1 LQFRF
6 SAFPGSKNIQTFQG
20 AIFERDEQL
29 CSLAKLPIPTVSPD
43 INFGNQIQFKSF
55 MNFKRV
61 PTFLEK
67 SDKFTKIPCSLAI
80 LEYNFTLTHVYSKF
94 GSYFA
99 SGKND
104 SVIHTQCS
112 WPLRDVGPPNT
123 TTPLIQNW

>member
-1 LQFRF
+1 LQFGF
-6 SAFPGSKNIQTFQG
+6 SAFAGSKNIQTLQG
-20 AIFERDEQL
+20 ARFEHDEQL

-55 MNFKRV
+55 MNFIRV

-67 SDKFTKIPCSLAI
+67 SDKFTKIPCSLDI
-80 LEYNFTLTHVYSKF
+80 VEYNFTLTHLYSKF

-104 SVIHTQCS
+104 CNSYSMQLAT
-112 WPLRDVGPPNT
+112 
-123 TTPLIQNW
+123 

>member
-6 SAFPGSKNIQTFQG
+6 SAVPGSKNIQTLRG
-20 AIFERDEQL
+20 ARFERDEQL
-29 CSLAKLPIPTVSPD
+29 CSLAKLPIPAVSPD

-55 MNFKRV
+55 MNFKRY

-67 SDKFTKIPCSLAI
+67 YDKFTKIPCSLDI
-80 LEYNFTLTHVYSKF
+80 LEYNFTLTYLYSKF

-104 SVIHTQCS
+104 LV
-112 WPLRDVGPPNT
+112 
-123 TTPLIQNW
+123 